1 MLDVHPAHHAANSWR
16 DFFIHIATIVVGLL
30 IAVGLEQTVEFFHHR
45 HQVTDARETLR
56 REHDINVKLYALKA
70 EEFRRFT
77 PILQKNL
84 AIFLYLQQHPGA
96 PQENLPGKLHWF
108 NLNIYHVESAWKSAQ
123 QSNVLEL
130 MPPQE
135 VQRYTELYRRM
146 ADITTTATDLRAALY
161 EARSFTQI
169 DPDPSHL
176 SPAAIS
182 RQIELMNKLLLSQV
196 LTGAAQISLAR
207 RFTEFSSASTD
218 DITQI
223 THISTEQEANSELS
237 ALQKRFNDILA
248 EDPESSTG
256 EK

>member
-1 MLDVHPAHHAANSWR
+1 MLDVHPAHQAASTWR
-16 DFFIHIATIVVGLL
+16 DFFVHIATIVLGLC

-45 HQVTDARETLR
+45 HQVADAREALR
-56 REHDINVKLYALKA
+56 REHDINVKLYAAKT

-96 PQENLPGKLHWF
+96 PQDKLPGKLYWF
-108 NLNIYHVESAWKSAQ
+108 NLNIYHVDSAWKSAQ
-123 QSNVLEL
+123 QSNVLDL
-130 MPPQE
+130 MPPQD
-135 VQRYTELYRRM
+135 VQRYTELYNRL
-146 ADITTTATDLRAALY
+146 ADTTTATIDLRTALY

-182 RQIELMNKLLLSQV
+182 RQIELTNKVLLSQV
-196 LTGAAQISLAR
+196 LTGASQISLAR
-207 RFTEFSSASTD
+207 RFTEFSSPSTD
-218 DITQI
+218 DITNI
-223 THISTEQEANSELS
+223 PHISTQQEANSELS
-237 ALQKRFNDILA
+237 ALQKKVAGILA
-248 EDPESSTG
+248 EDPESSAG